1 MVAQKPTDIDLE
13 QLRCARD
20 RGPELPR
27 LMGRH
32 VPPSNPDTSIPDPTD
47 YI

>member
-1 MVAQKPTDIDLE
+1 MVVQKPTEIDLE

-27 LMGRH
+27 LMSRL
-32 VPPSNPDTSIPDPTD
+32 VAACVLRMI
-47 YI
+47 Y